1 LTATPAEIFWMD
13 GEFVRSSDA
22 KVSVLSHALH
32 YGTGVFEGIRA
43 YHRLDNVYIF
53 RLKEHM
59 ERLKDSAT
67 IYFMDLKYSVEDL
80 CSATVELIA
89 RNEMLCQTYIRPIV
103 FRGFGGIGLDPMK
116 APTHVAI
123 CPFKF
128 ESYFENQ
135 KSGLDVCVSSWRRIS
150 DVSTPPMAKACGHYL
165 NSVVARVEAKLNGYD
180 EAILLDTNGFVSEGT
195 GENIFI
201 VKDGKLATPPLS
213 ASILNGVTRDTVIS
227 LASEMRVVLVER
239 NIARAELYTCDEA
252 FFTGTAVEIMPIF
265 SIDRRQI
272 GDGKMGTLTAGIKAL
287 FNKVIEGRVEKYNS
301 WLTPVYATSVEK
313 AQSDLATGLED
324 SCKPR
329 VDSVREKF
337 VMSLW
342 NETLPQW

>member
-1 LTATPAEIFWMD
+1 LTVTPAEIFWMD

-43 YHRLDNVYIF
+43 YAHSENVYIF

-59 ERLKDSAT
+59 ERLKNSAK
-67 IYFMDLKYSVEDL
+67 ICYVDLKNPVDDL

-89 RNEMLCQTYIRPIV
+89 RNEMRCQTYIRPIV
-103 FRGFGGIGLDPMK
+103 FKGFGGIDLNPLK
-116 APTHVAI
+116 VPTHVAI
-123 CPFKF
+123 CLFKF
-128 ESYFENQ
+128 ESYFE

-165 NSVVARVEAKLNGYD
+165 NCAVAKVEANLNGYD

-201 VKDGKLATPPLS
+201 VKDGKLVTPPLS
-213 ASILNGVTRDTVIS
+213 ASILNGVTRDTVMN
-227 LASEMRVVLVER
+227 LASEMCVQVVER

-252 FFTGTAVEIMPIF
+252 FFTGTAVEIMPILT
-265 SIDRRQI
+265 IDRRQI
-272 GDGKMGTLTAGIKAL
+272 GDGKMGALTERIKT
-287 FNKVIEGRVEKYNS
+287 FYNKVIAGNVEKYNS
-301 WLTPVYATSVEK
+301 WLTPVYASSVKEARTEPAITAETSLKHE
-313 AQSDLATGLED
+313 
-324 SCKPR
+324 
-329 VDSVREKF
+329 VDPVLEKF
-337 VMSLW
+337 EMSFW
-342 NETLPQW
+342 RETHL

>member
-1 LTATPAEIFWMD
+1 MD
-13 GEFVRSSDA
+13 GGFVRGSDA

-43 YHRLDNVYIF
+43 YHRLDNVYVF
-53 RLKEHM
+53 RLREHM
-59 ERLKDSAT
+59 ERLKDSSR
-67 IYFMDLKYSVEDL
+67 IYFMDLKYSVDDL
-80 CSATVELIA
+80 CSTTVELIA
-89 RNEMLCQTYIRPIV
+89 RNEMRCNTYIRPIV
-103 FRGFGGIGLDPMK
+103 FRGFGGIGLDPTK

-128 ESYFENQ
+128 ESYFGSE
-135 KSGLDVCVSSWRRIS
+135 KTGLDVCVSSWRRIS

-180 EAILLDTNGFVSEGT
+180 EAILLDTSGFVSEGT

-201 VKDGKLATPPLS
+201 VKDGKLVTPPLS
-213 ASILNGVTRDTVIS
+213 ASILNGVTRDTVIK
-227 LASEMRVVLVER
+227 LASEMRIQLVER

-265 SIDRRQI
+265 SIDKRKI
-272 GDGKMGTLTAGIKAL
+272 GNGEVGTLTAEIKAL
-287 FNKVIEGRVEKYNS
+287 FNKLIEGRVEKYNS
-301 WLTPVYATSVEK
+301 WLTPVYTTSAEK
-313 AQSDLATGLED
+313 AQSNPATAIEGDL
-324 SCKPR
+324 KPK

-337 VMSLW
+337 VMSFW

>member
-1 LTATPAEIFWMD
+1 MTVIPAEIFWLD
-13 GEFVRSSDA
+13 GEFVRSNDA
-22 KVSVLSHALH
+22 RVSVLSHALH

-43 YHRLDNVYIF
+43 YRRPDNVYIF

-59 ERLKDSAT
+59 ERLKDSAK
-67 IYFMDLKYSVEDL
+67 IYFMDLKYSVGDL

-89 RNEMLCQTYIRPIV
+89 WNEMRCQTYIRPIV
-103 FRGFGGIGLDPMK
+103 FKGFSGIDLNPSK

-128 ESYFENQ
+128 ESYFENE

-165 NSVVARVEAKLNGYD
+165 NSVVAKVEANLNGYD
-180 EAILLDTNGFVSEGT
+180 EAIFLDSNGFVSEGT

-201 VKDGKLATPPLS
+201 VKDGKLITPPLS
-213 ASILNGVTRDTVIS
+213 ASILIGVTRDTVME
-227 LASEMRVVLVER
+227 LASEMCVQVVER

-252 FFTGTAVEIMPIF
+252 FFTGTAVEIIPIF

-272 GDGKMGTLTAGIKAL
+272 GDGKIGTLTARIKAF
-287 FNKVIEGRVEKYNS
+287 FNKVIEGKVEKYNS
-301 WLTPVYATSVEK
+301 WLTPVYATSLVK
-313 AQSDLATGLED
+313 AQSDSSTAIED
-324 SCKPR
+324 HRKSQ
-329 VDSVREKF
+329 VDPVREKF
-337 VMSLW
+337 IMSFSK
-342 NETLPQW
+342 ETLPQW

>member
-13 GEFVRSSDA
+13 GKFVRGSDA
-22 KVSVLSHALH
+22 KVSVLSHTLH

-43 YHRLDNVYIF
+43 YHRLDNVYVF

-89 RNEMLCQTYIRPIV
+89 RNEMRCQTYIRPIV

-213 ASILNGVTRDTVIS
+213 ASILNGVTRDTVIK
-227 LASEMRVVLVER
+227 LASEMRVQLVER

-287 FNKVIEGRVEKYNS
+287 FNKVMEGRVEKYTS
-301 WLTPVYATSVEK
+301 WLTPVHATSVEK
-313 AQSDLATGLED
+313 AQSDPATGLED
-324 SCKPR
+324 GLKPR

-337 VMSLW
+337 VMSFW